1 MRGGVSENGQGAGP
15 VGGRAVVRRRTMRRE
30 RTAGEKVAW
39 KASFNN
45 YMERSVIAVDRR
57 GNNEGIRCI
66 L

>member
-1 MRGGVSENGQGAGP
+1 M
-15 VGGRAVVRRRTMRRE
+15 GGRAVVRRRTMRRE

-57 GNNEGIRCI
+57 GNNGGIRCI